1 MNEGLIPRRYAK
13 AIYEFALEKGDSD
26 RMYELMQRLAASFA
40 SEPSLQTAMSN
51 PFVPVADKHALLVTA
66 SGATKSDTV
75 FADTLRLLDTNKR
88 LDFAR
93 DIAMA
98 YLDIYRKANHIY
110 RVDITSA
117 APLPEAEMK
126 RLHELVTRHL
136 KGGRPEFS
144 DKVDPVL
151 IGGFIIDIGSERL
164 DASVSNELK
173 QLRLKLLSKS

>member
-13 AIYEFALEKGDSD
+13 AIYEFALEKGDSG
-26 RMYELMQRLAASFA
+26 RMYELMQKLAASFA
-40 SEPSLQTAMSN
+40 AEPSLQAAMAN
-51 PFVPVADKHALLVTA
+51 PFVSGADKHSLLVTA
-66 SGATKSDTV
+66 SGAGKDDVV
-75 FADTLRLLDTNKR
+75 FADALRLLADNKR

-117 APLPEAEMK
+117 APLPAAEMK
-126 RLHELVTRHL
+126 RLHDLVTRHL
-136 KGGRPEFS
+136 KGGTPEFS
-144 DKVDPVL
+144 DRVDPAL
-151 IGGFIIDIGSERL
+151 IGGFVIDIDSERL

-173 QLRLKLLSKS
+173 QLRLRLLSKS